1 MGKSSKSLETL
12 TPILLKHLQKI
23 AEEGRYPN
31 SFYKV
36 NITLLPNPDKDATYK
51 RKQQANITDECKCK
65 NPQQNSN

>member
-1 MGKSSKSLETL
+1 MVKYSKSLETL
-12 TPILLKHLQKI
+12 TPFLLKHFQKI

-36 NITLLPNPDKDATYK
+36 NITLLPTPDKDVTYK
-51 RKQQANITDECKCK
+51 RKQQANITDEYRCK